1 VTVTLE
7 QVAKRYGWRRP
18 WVVEDVDLEL
28 AESALTLLS
37 GANGSGKTTVLR
49 IIAGLTQPSAGVV
62 RGRPRRVAVVPD
74 RFVAPVRMTARAY
87 LCHHGRL
94 RGLTTV
100 QAAKRAAEL
109 GERLG
114 VVPGLGAAVQDL
126 SKGNAQKI
134 ALAQAFLVPVDL
146 LVLDEP
152 RTGID
157 AQATAVLDELLDAAT
172 EFGTTVVLSDP
183 APGAGYPEAHRF
195 QLAGGHLHP
204 VDGGPAA
211 TDDQSQVTIRLRRRL
226 PSAAGISGG
235 PFASFAALAMRVSS
249 DDGGLTLIVDPDRC
263 DDVLR
268 AALSDGWSVLDVQ
281 RRGRPRWPA

>member
-1 VTVTLE
+1 MTVTLE

-18 WVVEDVDLEL
+18 WVVHDVDLEL

-37 GANGSGKTTVLR
+37 GANGSGKTTLLR
-49 IIAGLTQPSAGVV
+49 IIAGLTMPSVGTV

-94 RGLTTV
+94 RGLTTT
-100 QAAKRAAEL
+100 QAAERAAEL

-114 VVPGLGAAVQDL
+114 VVPSLDAAIQDL

-134 ALAQAFLVPVDL
+134 ALAQAFLAPVDL

-152 RTGID
+152 RTALD
-157 AQATAVLDELLDAAT
+157 AQAAAGLDELLDAAR
-172 EFGTTVVLSDP
+172 EAGTTAVLSDP
-183 APGAGYPEAHRF
+183 TPGAGYPDAHRY
-195 QLAGGHLHP
+195 QIAGGQLQP
-204 VDGGPAA
+204 LDTAPAA
-211 TDDQSQVTIRLRRRL
+211 TVEQVTIRLHRRR
-226 PSAAGISGG
+226 PEAALK
-235 PFASFAALAMRVSS
+235 PLASFGALAVSVTPS
-249 DDGGLTLIVDPDRC
+249 ENGLTLVVDPTRC

-268 AALSDGWSVLDVQ
+268 CALSDGWSVLDVRRQ
-281 RRGRPRWPA
+281 RRPRRPA